1 MGGAETMLVPTWLML
16 SGVGLG
22 VFVTV
27 MVAGNHLLAR
37 NQARQFNELAANLS
51 RTGHNLERDAEAS
64 QKATQALQQQLS
76 EALSR
81 LRQARDKADQADRAN
96 QAKSAF
102 LAKMSH
108 ELRTPL
114 SAIIGFAEMIEH
126 QAMGPIGNAKYQNY
140 ATDIRCSGQH
150 LLGIINDIL
159 DLSKVESGKESL
171 NEEVIP
177 VAELLNGVEV
187 LLNGRPREAGISLF
201 FEAADDLPPV
211 HADKRRLTQI
221 LVNLL
226 ANAIK
231 FTPEGGSVRLRCWA
245 SDGSGIVFQVID
257 DGVGIAREDIPLALS
272 VFGQVDNPEAHK
284 TKGTGL
290 GLPLAKALAELH
302 GGTLDLQSE
311 LGKGTTVTLRL
322 PAYRLQ
328 PPQLPPRA
336 SESRAAAELVGL
348 RPDGTSPSALS
359 EIL

>member
-1 MGGAETMLVPTWLML
+1 MGGTETLLLPAWLVFAGT
-16 SGVGLG
+16 GLG
-22 VFVTV
+22 VVTALL
-27 MVAGNHLLAR
+27 VAAHYLLALR
-37 NQARQFNELAANLS
+37 QAGQFDALTAELS
-51 RTGHNLERDAEAS
+51 RTGDSLERDAQVAQE
-64 QKATQALQQQLS
+64 ATQALQQQLS
-76 EALSR
+76 EALNR
-81 LRQARDKADQADRAN
+81 LRQARDKADRADRAN

-102 LAKMSH
+102 LATMSH

-126 QAMGPIGNAKYQNY
+126 QAMGPVGNAKYQAY

-171 NEEVIP
+171 TEEVIP
-177 VAELLNGVEV
+177 AADLLNGVEV
-187 LLNGRPREAGISLF
+187 LLNGRPREAGVQMI
-201 FEAADDLPPV
+201 FEAPDDLPAI

-231 FTPEGGSVRLRCWA
+231 FTPEGGSVTLRCWA
-245 SDGSGIVFQVID
+245 SDSSGFVFQVID

-272 VFGQVDNPEAHK
+272 VFGQVGEAETQK
-284 TKGTGL
+284 AKGTGL

-311 LGKGTTVTLRL
+311 LGRGTTVTLRL
-322 PAYRLQ
+322 PAHRVVSPAAGAAVGAAFGVAGGVAGGAKQ
-328 PPQLPPRA
+328 PAQ
-336 SESRAAAELVGL
+336 SAAAV
-348 RPDGTSPSALS
+348 
-359 EIL
+359 

>member
-1 MGGAETMLVPTWLML
+1 MGGAETLLLPGWLVFLA
-16 SGVGLG
+16 VGLG
-22 VFVTV
+22 LTIAAVV
-27 MVAGNHLLAR
+27 VAHYVLSLR
-37 NQARQFNELAANLS
+37 QAGQFDSLTAELS
-51 RTGHNLERDAEAS
+51 RTGDSLERDSQAAQEA
-64 QKATQALQQQLS
+64 AQALQRQLS
-76 EALSR
+76 EALDR
-81 LRQARDKADQADRAN
+81 LRRARDKADRADRAN

-126 QAMGPIGNAKYQNY
+126 QSMGPIGNPKYQNY

-171 NEEVIP
+171 QEDVIP
-177 VAELLNGVEV
+177 IAELVAGVEV
-187 LLNGRPREAGISLF
+187 LLNGRPREAGVRLV
-201 FEAADDLPPV
+201 FEAPEDLPAI

-226 ANAIK
+226 ANGIK
-231 FTPEGGSVRLRCWA
+231 FTPAGGSVRLRCWA
-245 SDGSGIVFQVID
+245 TEGSGFVFQAID

-272 VFGQVDNPEAHK
+272 VFGQVDNPEAHNA
-284 TKGTGL
+284 KGTGL

-311 LGKGTTVTLRL
+311 LGSGTTVTLRL
-322 PAYRLQ
+322 PAHRVVRQPAPQDGSAFQDRLT
-328 PPQLPPRA
+328 
-336 SESRAAAELVGL
+336 G
-348 RPDGTSPSALS
+348 
-359 EIL
+359 